1 MNQKHLWSAVLAT
14 LMLAVVPAMAQQEEA
29 PPADEPADQVEEV
42 IVITASRTS
51 QPLNEAPAAI
61 SVLTAKDIE
70 SIPADNYGSLLRNVP
85 GLNVSQTSA
94 RDINMTSRGS
104 TNTSPGSGRSSCARP
119 GTAGIPWPCPSCA
132 TATSASSGSW

>member
-14 LMLAVVPAMAQQEEA
+14 LMLAVAPAMAQQEEA

-104 TNTSPGSGRSSCARP
+104 TSVKTATRSGRPAAP
-119 GTAGIPWPCPSCA
+119 QAGV
-132 TATSASSGSW
+132 